1 MTASMAEV
9 YENTRKLVGVVHP
22 RVLGRIER
30 RDLERFCAATGASIA
45 SPGRAGPDSGRPLV
59 AHPLYLTAVLG
70 WRPGP
75 ANEELRPD
83 GTEVLDIDAIP
94 LSGLRLMGG
103 GQDLE
108 LHADVT
114 EGMTVR
120 SEFSLEDV
128 EIKEGRS
135 GSLLLLHVLRQYWD
149 DQGTLLV
156 TCRETLMAR

>member
-1 MTASMAEV
+1 MTVSMTEI
-9 YENTRKLVGVVHP
+9 YENTRKLVGIVHP
-22 RVLGRIER
+22 RELGRIER
-30 RDLERFCAATGASIA
+30 RDLERFGAATGADA
-45 SPGRAGPDSGRPLV
+45 PVPDDGPLV

-70 WRPGP
+70 WGAGP
-75 ANEELRPD
+75 ANEDLRPD

-120 SEFSLEDV
+120 SEFSLEGV

-149 DQGTLLV
+149 EQGTLLV

>member
-1 MTASMAEV
+1 MAVSMAEV
-9 YENTRKLVGVVHP
+9 YANTSKLVGVVHS
-22 RVLGRIER
+22 RQLGRIER
-30 RDLERFCAATGASIA
+30 RDLERFSAATGAEVANSGA
-45 SPGRAGPDSGRPLV
+45 AGPEPVV

-70 WRPGP
+70 WGGGP

-120 SEFSLEDV
+120 SEFSLEGV
-128 EIKEGRS
+128 EVKEGRS

-149 DQGTLLV
+149 DAGTLLV

>member
-1 MTASMAEV
+1 MAVLIAEA

-22 RVLGRIER
+22 RELGRIER
-30 RDLERFCAATGASIA
+30 RDLERFSAAAG
-45 SPGRAGPDSGRPLV
+45 AGPAGPGGDGPLI

-70 WRPGP
+70 WGPGP
-75 ANEELRPD
+75 ANEDLRPD
-83 GTEVLDIDAIP
+83 GTEILDIDAIP

-108 LHADVT
+108 FHADVT

-120 SEFSLEDV
+120 SEFSLEGV
-128 EIKEGRS
+128 EVKEGRG

-149 DQGTLLV
+149 GQGTLLV
-156 TCRETLMAR
+156 TCRETLIAR

>member
-1 MTASMAEV
+1 MAVSIAEIC
-9 YENTRKLVGVVHP
+9 ENTRKLVGVMHP
-22 RVLGRIER
+22 RDLGRIER
-30 RDLERFCAATGASIA
+30 RDLERFSVAAG
-45 SPGRAGPDSGRPLV
+45 AGPAGPVGDQPLV
-59 AHPLYLTAVLG
+59 AHPLFLTAVLG
-70 WRPGP
+70 WGSGP
-75 ANEELRPD
+75 AHDELRPD
-83 GTEVLDIDAIP
+83 GTEILDIDAIP

-108 LHADVT
+108 FHADVT

-120 SEFSLEDV
+120 SEFSLECV
-128 EIKEGRS
+128 EVKEGRS

>member
-1 MTASMAEV
+1 MTLSITEV
-9 YENTRKLVGVVHP
+9 YENTRNLVGRVHP
-22 RVLGRIER
+22 RDLGRIER
-30 RDLERFCAATGASIA
+30 RDLERFAAATGTE
-45 SPGRAGPDSGRPLV
+45 AGGAGDGPLV

-70 WRPGP
+70 WGSGP
-75 ANEELRPD
+75 ANGDLRPD

-120 SEFSLEDV
+120 SEFSLEGV
-128 EIKEGRS
+128 EVKEGRS
-135 GSLLLLHVLRQYWD
+135 GPLLLLHVLRQYWD